1 MEFQRICT
9 VDGQGRPINKG
20 TFIPYGVN
28 PHKYVTDKTK
38 PYYLSTAIYSEEQK
52 AKYEATNSIAGMD
65 DVVTDRIYFDFDSKD
80 NLDKAKADAQEMCAR
95 LIQHGIAQEDILL
108 CFSGAKGFSVEV
120 KSDKRLKPEEVKL
133 IASKMAE
140 GLETFDGKIYDA
152 ARIFRVPYT
161 RHQDTGLYKFP
172 LSFDEL
178 NANTI
183 DDIKFAASEEVTNEE
198 WLKKKVVE
206 LPESIL
212 ELKRRDTK
220 DRAITATIV
229 DAVDLDFK
237 HKPKGFS
244 NCKFAIMNGFF
255 PEGSRNHSM
264 MILASTCRANG
275 FPQEIAYNIAKASI
289 RLQAQRHGSDPF
301 PKEELWTQV
310 IQHTYGPRWNGGQY
324 TCKTD
329 PTLKKICESL
339 GAHKCKQELE
349 SSIVESDEVFS
360 LFKTYAIDYE
370 KNVLTTGI
378 GPIDNKIKLLMG
390 TSNGILAAP
399 GAGKTSLSL
408 SILNHNSNQG
418 VNSLFCSFDMF
429 HAMLYMRIC
438 QRHFGLQQEEIFKI
452 IREDPKKT
460 AEIRE
465 LIKAEYK
472 NVNFCFKAGQTP
484 EQIKEMIIATEQKTG
499 NKTKLVVIDYSEL
512 VISESSDPTQA
523 SAEVAQ
529 KLRTIANEQEVCVV
543 TLLQPSKLYSNP
555 SEEILSHQGA
565 KGSSAIAQSLTTM
578 ISLSRPG
585 FNPRKPEE
593 DRFITANVVKNRNG
607 PLFSIDM
614 GWDGIR
620 GKMYELGYDEEQLL
634 KEIRQ
639 RKESEKASEDS
650 W

>member
-9 VDGQGRPINKG
+9 VDGSNKPINKG
-20 TFIPYGVN
+20 TFIPYGEN
-28 PHKYVTDKTK
+28 PHKYVKDKNK
-38 PYYLSTAIYSEEQK
+38 PYYLSTAIYNEAQK
-52 AKYEATNSIAGMD
+52 ARYESTNSIAGMD
-65 DVVTDRIYFDFDSKD
+65 DVTVDKIYFDFDCKE
-80 NLDKAKADAQEMCAR
+80 NLDKAKADTQEMCAR
-95 LIQHGIAQEDILL
+95 LIQHGINQDDILL

-120 KSDKRLKPEEVKL
+120 KIDKRLKPDEVRL
-133 IASKMAE
+133 IAAKMAE

-152 ARIFRVPYT
+152 ARIFRVPFT
-161 RHQDTGLYKFP
+161 RHQDTGLLKFP
-172 LSFDEL
+172 LSFAEL

-183 DDIKFAASEEVTNEE
+183 SDIKIAALDEKPNEE
-198 WLKKKVVE
+198 WFKKAVVE
-206 LPESIL
+206 LPDSIL
-212 ELKRRDTK
+212 ELKRLDTK
-220 DRAITATIV
+220 DRATTATIV
-229 DAVDLDFK
+229 DASDLDFK

-255 PEGSRNHSM
+255 PGGSRNHSM

-275 FPQEIAYNIAKASI
+275 FPKEIAYNIAKGSI
-289 RLQAQRHGSDPF
+289 RLQAQRYGSEPYS
-301 PKEELWTQV
+301 KEELWTQAIERV
-310 IQHTYGPRWNGGQY
+310 YGPHWNGGQY

-339 GAHKCKQELE
+339 GPNRCKHEVE
-349 SSIVESDEVFS
+349 SSIVESEEVFN

-378 GPIDNKIKLLMG
+378 APIDNRIKLLMG
-390 TSNGILAAP
+390 TSNGVLAAP

-408 SILNHNSNQG
+408 SILNHNSNLG
-418 VNSLFCSFDMF
+418 VNSLFYSFDMF
-429 HAMLYMRIC
+429 HAMLYMRIA

-452 IREDPKKT
+452 VREDPKKT

-465 LIKAEYK
+465 LIKEEYK
-472 NVNFCFKAGQTP
+472 RVNFCFKTGQTP
-484 EQIKEMIIATEQKTG
+484 EQINETILATEEKTG
-499 NKTKLVVIDYSEL
+499 NKIKLVVIDYSEL
-512 VISESSDPTQA
+512 VIANSADPTQA

-529 KLRTIANEQEVCVV
+529 KLRQIANEREVCVV

-593 DRFITANVVKNRNG
+593 DVFITANVVKNRNG

-614 GWDGIR
+614 GWDGVR
-620 GKMYELGYDEEQLL
+620 GRMYELDYNDEQLL

-639 RKESEKASEDS
+639 RKESEKATQES